1 METGMAKEQISPEVL
16 ALLRI
21 NGLIMDGLIKSGA
34 VEAKWF
40 VDNLDRLSRE
50 EQHGLTRAIITGMA
64 DAYRAAHQTP
74 PTK

>member
-1 METGMAKEQISPEVL
+1 MAGKEQISPEIM

-21 NGLIMDGLIKSGA
+21 NGLVMDGLIKSGA
-34 VEAKWF
+34 IEAQWF

-64 DAYRAAHQTP
+64 DAYRKAHSVTQ
-74 PTK
+74 KD

>member
-1 METGMAKEQISPEVL
+1 MAKEQISPEVL

-34 VEAKWF
+34 VEASWF

-64 DAYRAAHQTP
+64 DAYRKAHAVSGD
-74 PTK
+74 KSVS